1 MPIHLNYQ
9 GTTCNKC
16 GAEFISFRDD
26 CRCPKCGSRAIES
39 FGFVEATIA
48 TMKDHKQIYG
58 NYFPDA
64 WFSGSAADLVQGM
77 IFELFDNL
85 EAENPKDAPDFI
97 SRQLAEVEFEE
108 GMEHLIGQAKEIA
121 LLVYELYRR
130 DPDFRGSVLKEKPLN
145 PKLKNLRPDDNARD
159 LRNRHE
165 TMS

>member
-9 GTTCNKC
+9 GTTCLDC

-26 CRCPKCGSRAIES
+26 CCCPKCGSRATES

-48 TMKDHKQIYG
+48 TMKDHKQMYG

-85 EAENPKDAPDFI
+85 EAEKPQDAPGYI
-97 SRQLAEVEFEE
+97 SGQLSQIEFEE
-108 GMEHLIGQAKEIA
+108 GMEHLASQAKEIA
-121 LLVYELYRR
+121 LLVYELYRL
-130 DPDFRGSVLKEKPLN
+130 DPDFRGDALKEKPLD
-145 PKLKNLRPDDNARD
+145 PKLKNLHSDTDRSDLLDN
-159 LRNRHE
+159 LQ
-165 TMS
+165 